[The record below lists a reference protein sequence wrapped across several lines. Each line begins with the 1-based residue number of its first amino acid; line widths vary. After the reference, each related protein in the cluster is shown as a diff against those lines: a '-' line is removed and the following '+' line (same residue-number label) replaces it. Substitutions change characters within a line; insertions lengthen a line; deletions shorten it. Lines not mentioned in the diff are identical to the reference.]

1 MILWGLQLLLPGRRR
16 LVRAAI
22 VSVQLQGAIED
33 KNRKEK
39 DAVEDGE
46 GGGDLGDGALGV
58 GVVVLQVGGVGG
70 VEVAAP
76 SEGYNCT
83 VVWIMIHI

>member
-1 MILWGLQLLLPGRRR
+1 MILWGFQLLLPGRRR
-16 LVRAAI
+16 LVRATIAG
-22 VSVQLQGAIED
+22 VQLQRAIED

-39 DAVEDGE
+39 DPVEDGE

-83 VVWIMIHI
+83 VCLRFHLC